1 MDWDVWMMV
10 GGGRGL
16 TRLFHIGF
24 LRIRHSSY
32 PQAVSN
38 LAPGQVENEGTRY
51 HCGVCDH
58 LPPEWQ
64 SQEGV
69 GGLRKQG
76 RGGLRLSC
84 EGCEDSERRGSGSQ
98 RSWEGRGSDAG
109 MGPGTQWALSSYDYY
124 IWKQK
129 PGRREGWGL
138 G

>member
-84 EGCEDSERRGSGSQ
+84 EGCEDSGEAVEAKGA
-98 RSWEGRGSDAG
+98 GRGEAVGELAG
-109 MGPGTQWALSSYDYY
+109 LGPGIA
-124 IWKQK
+124 
-129 PGRREGWGL
+129 
-138 G
+138 